1 MNNKIKIVV
10 GLVCALALT
19 SCGKSE
25 REETIQKA
33 REVISSHSGY
43 DKEER
48 KLLIY
53 ENDEN
58 DLGSVTIHLQ
68 VWNSENN
75 ISIQTHIDFNN
86 KYKYIDYANMEIIL
100 FAKTNYD
107 DINFWF
113 NMSFS
118 YFDFEKNDY
127 VFPFSYAVGGNVGEE
142 YVKGTDNYQILDE
155 HYINENNCPL
165 TKEDCQYL
173 FNYVLVLS
181 FEATKKFFFQ
191 NNLAFQALYPNYF
204 NY

>member
-1 MNNKIKIVV
+1 MNNKIKIMV

-19 SCGKSE
+19 SCGKNE
-25 REETIQKA
+25 RKETIQRA

-68 VWNSENN
+68 VWDSENN

-86 KYKYIDYANMEIIL
+86 KYKYIDYANMEIVL
-100 FAKTNYD
+100 YAKTDYKCNLT
-107 DINFWF
+107 FG
-113 NMSFS
+113 MHFS
-118 YFDFEKNDY
+118 YFDFEKNEY
-127 VFPFSYAVGGNVGEE
+127 VFPFWYTVDGKVGEE
-142 YVKGTDNYQILDE
+142 YVKGTDNYQILGE
-155 HYINENNCPL
+155 YYKNENNYPF
-165 TKEDCQYL
+165 TKEDGRDFL
-173 FNYVLVLS
+173 RLILTLS

-191 NNLAFQALYPNYF
+191 NDLVFYYLYPNY
-204 NY
+204 